1 MSPSSPRLPPSSP
14 GSSVKL
20 SPSLLMLRAGLGL
33 GNGKSP
39 KRKLFSSAG
48 PPRKRLTLGTHPE
61 EETDTGTEGSLWEA
75 SMEFLET
82 NYDEDEDEDDDDQA
96 FLTAPSSPVSL
107 LGGCRLGLARVAME
121 TVPLQYCPASREEQ
135 AVAVEMQT
143 GEFQNLRCCRS
154 LESYSPTV
162 SYTQT
167 GHYTLTLRALSDGV
181 VVDAVFLPGSS
192 ATSTPT
198 GPSPPHGPSHSDHW
212 FTILTHGGFSPH
224 TPPPAPADLI
234 ATASQLANQR
244 LVCVLELC
252 LLGGDRLEVVLSRAF
267 PLRD

>member
-14 GSSVKL
+14 GSSIKL
-20 SPSLLMLRAGLGL
+20 SPRLLMLRAGLGL
-33 GNGKSP
+33 SNGKSP

-82 NYDEDEDEDDDDQA
+82 NYDEDEDDDDQA

-154 LESYSPTV
+154 LENYSPTV

-192 ATSTPT
+192 ATSAPT
-198 GPSPPHGPSHSDHW
+198 GPSSPHGPSHSDQW

>member
-1 MSPSSPRLPPSSP
+1 
-14 GSSVKL
+14 
-20 SPSLLMLRAGLGL
+20 
-33 GNGKSP
+33 
-39 KRKLFSSAG
+39 
-48 PPRKRLTLGTHPE
+48 
-61 EETDTGTEGSLWEA
+61 
-75 SMEFLET
+75 MEFLET
-82 NYDEDEDEDDDDQA
+82 NDDEHDEDDDEDDQA

-107 LGGCRLGLARVAME
+107 SGGCRLGLAHVAME
-121 TVPLQYCPASREEQ
+121 TLPLQYCPATREEQ

-143 GEFQNLRCCRS
+143 GEFQNLQCCRS
-154 LESYSPTV
+154 LENYSPSV

-181 VVDAVFLPGSS
+181 VVDAVFLPASS
-192 ATSTPT
+192 ASSAPS

-244 LVCVLELC
+244 LLCVLEVC
-252 LLGGDRLEVVLSRAF
+252 LLGGDRVEVVLSRAF
-267 PLRD
+267 PLKD